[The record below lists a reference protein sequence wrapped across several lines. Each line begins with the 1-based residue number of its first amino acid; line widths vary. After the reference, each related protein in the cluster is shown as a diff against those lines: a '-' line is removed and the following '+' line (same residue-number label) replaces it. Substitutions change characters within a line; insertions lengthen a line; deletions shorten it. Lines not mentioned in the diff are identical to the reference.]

1 MSVPNYV
8 SAFDGL
14 AQEYDAQFT
23 ATTLGTLL
31 RRMSWR
37 HFERVFAQREFL
49 LDIGCGT
56 GEDAIHLAS
65 LGHRV
70 LATDDS
76 LQMIRVARHKAERA
90 GCAHRVRFLWLPMD
104 RLGAELSR
112 ERFDGIYSNFG
123 AINCAPSLPALAAR
137 AGAVGPGRCSAGL
150 GGHGSLRAMG
160 MGLVPVPWR
169 SERRLSPVAP
179 RRRRVAR
186 AYRALP
192 DARAAGA
199 HAAATLRGPRCHA
212 TGPGSAG

>member
-1 MSVPNYV
+1 MSVPDYA

-70 LATDDS
+70 LATDAS

-112 ERFDGIYSNFG
+112 DTLRRDLFELRRHQLRPQP
-123 AINCAPSLPALAAR
+123 ACARRR
-137 AGAVGPGRCSAGL
+137 AGAVGPGGCAAGL
-150 GGHGSLRAMG
+150 GGHGSLCAMG
-160 MGLVPVPWR
+160 MGLVPVPW
-169 SERRLSPVAP
+169 
-179 RRRRVAR
+179 
-186 AYRALP
+186 
-192 DARAAGA
+192 
-199 HAAATLRGPRCHA
+199 
-212 TGPGSAG
+212 